1 LEKLAE
7 NDVKASAFGPKTVR
21 FVTHLDVS
29 EEMIQQVKII
39 LESIS
44 AD

>member
-7 NDVKASAFGPKTVR
+7 NGVKTSAFGPKTVR

-29 EEMIQQVKII
+29 DEMIQQVKRI
-39 LESIS
+39 LENIS